1 MNKKQSLSK
10 KNRDICLLSFDL
22 EGMRSLFYDMNEMF
36 MRYGI
41 RNESKRI
48 MILHLYLTMIEG
60 NLIRRANNQINT
72 IQKNKD
78 IDEAHIYD

>member
-22 EGMRSLFYDMNEMF
+22 EGMRSLFYDMNEVF

-41 RNESKRI
+41 RNDSKRI

>member
-22 EGMRSLFYDMNEMF
+22 EGMRSLFYDMNEVF
-36 MRYGI
+36 MRYGV

-78 IDEAHIYD
+78 INEAHIYG

>member
-22 EGMRSLFYDMNEMF
+22 EGMRSLFYDMNEVF
-36 MRYGI
+36 MRYGV